1 MPEKETQRWTRPGIQ
16 AHLDCGVCGEVLE
29 TSLFECS
36 NIRRVFRVGLRVPLV
51 GHIFVRRTC
60 ASGAAQ
66 RRGGRSAAGGGGKQ
80 PRVVRANIEPV
91 IFALSSLSKC
101 TGYTAIPPWG

>member
-36 NIRRVFRVGLRVPLV
+36 NIRRVFRVG
-51 GHIFVRRTC
+51 HIFVRR
-60 ASGAAQ
+60 AKLRGAT
-66 RRGGRSAAGGGGKQ
+66 
-80 PRVVRANIEPV
+80 I
-91 IFALSSLSKC
+91 
-101 TGYTAIPPWG
+101 IPNQDS

>member
-36 NIRRVFRVGLRVPLV
+36 NIRRVFRVG
-51 GHIFVRRTC
+51 HIFVRRAVR

-66 RRGGRSAAGGGGKQ
+66 RRGAPPEAGASS
-80 PRVVRANIEPV
+80 RV
-91 IFALSSLSKC
+91 L
-101 TGYTAIPPWG
+101 